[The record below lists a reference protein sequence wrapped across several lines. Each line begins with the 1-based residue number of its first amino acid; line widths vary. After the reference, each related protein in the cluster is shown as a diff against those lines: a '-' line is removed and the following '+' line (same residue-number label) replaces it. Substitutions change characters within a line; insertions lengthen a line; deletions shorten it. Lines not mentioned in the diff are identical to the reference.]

1 VQTIAGPLAG
11 DRVRIDVDVGRNAA
25 LELVGNAAT
34 LAYPSVDTARYEL
47 HVRVCTGGRIAWR
60 PQPLILACGCKLESS
75 IVLEL
80 AADATAFTREFVVLG
95 RHGEQPGSYR
105 SSFRCELEGRP
116 LVHDAVR
123 IDRGEVM
130 SSSPAVLAGARAFA
144 SLALLGIVPNER
156 IDPDELDLA
165 GPGRVLR
172 ALAADAASLRAR
184 IEPAEAAYL
193 RELAT
198 SSVV

>member
-1 VQTIAGPLAG
+1 
-11 DRVRIDVDVGRNAA
+11 
-25 LELVGNAAT
+25 
-34 LAYPSVDTARYEL
+34 
-47 HVRVCTGGRIAWR
+47 
-60 PQPLILACGCKLESS
+60 
-75 IVLEL
+75 
-80 AADATAFTREFVVLG
+80 
-95 RHGEQPGSYR
+95 
-105 SSFRCELEGRP
+105 
-116 LVHDAVR
+116 
-123 IDRGEVM
+123 M